1 MYNLLI
7 VDDESMVRL
16 GMKSCVDWE
25 RLQVDNVYEASNGE
39 EGLQAV
45 QDHKIDVVITD
56 LKMSVMDGFSF
67 LEKLQE
73 LEPAPQAIVMSCYN
87 DYENMQRFLTV

>member
-25 RLQVDNVYEASNGE
+25 RLQVDNVYEAS
-39 EGLQAV
+39 
-45 QDHKIDVVITD
+45 
-56 LKMSVMDGFSF
+56 M
-67 LEKLQE
+67 EKRAFK
-73 LEPAPQAIVMSCYN
+73 PFRIIK
-87 DYENMQRFLTV
+87 

>member
-25 RLQVDNVYEASNGE
+25 RLQVDNVYEAFGRAMLRNPAWGS
-39 EGLQAV
+39 
-45 QDHKIDVVITD
+45 
-56 LKMSVMDGFSF
+56 
-67 LEKLQE
+67 E
-73 LEPAPQAIVMSCYN
+73 L
-87 DYENMQRFLTV
+87 

>member
-25 RLQVDNVYEASNGE
+25 RLQ
-39 EGLQAV
+39 
-45 QDHKIDVVITD
+45 
-56 LKMSVMDGFSF
+56 
-67 LEKLQE
+67 EKRAFK
-73 LEPAPQAIVMSCYN
+73 PFRIIK
-87 DYENMQRFLTV
+87 

>member
-25 RLQVDNVYEASNGE
+25 RLVDNV
-39 EGLQAV
+39 
-45 QDHKIDVVITD
+45 
-56 LKMSVMDGFSF
+56 MRPPM
-67 LEKLQE
+67 EKRAFK
-73 LEPAPQAIVMSCYN
+73 PFRIIK
-87 DYENMQRFLTV
+87 

>member
-67 LEKLQE
+67 WK
-73 LEPAPQAIVMSCYN
+73 SCRN
-87 DYENMQRFLTV
+87 WSPHPRPL

>member
-56 LKMSVMDGFSF
+56 THFKIWINF
-67 LEKLQE
+67 L
-73 LEPAPQAIVMSCYN
+73 I
-87 DYENMQRFLTV
+87 FF

>member
-45 QDHKIDVVITD
+45 QDHKIVFPFW
-56 LKMSVMDGFSF
+56 K
-67 LEKLQE
+67 
-73 LEPAPQAIVMSCYN
+73 SCRN
-87 DYENMQRFLTV
+87 WSPHPRPL